1 MFLIVGLFIYTVKY
15 DHIVLHSPLQ
25 APYPQCGR
33 LKFMAFL
40 FVCLLTTHSVQYIFC
55 SNIHSRGALK
65 PISGH
70 ISKGKEKK
78 KLLPLQLSNAR
89 SSSVRGGAWRSSSP
103 SWPDWPLVGA
113 GSHSCC
119 EFMTTIAL
127 SGIEHFPAL
136 LPSVSYVLFASSF
149 VYELFVCLVSV
160 SICVQLPCFCDHS
173 LLLVYNLKSVCCS
186 SFVLFV
192 QDCFGYL
199 GLFVCMWL
207 LGWLY
212 SFEQCSWHFDTNY
225 IESVNHFSYSGHF
238 NNMDFSNPWTL
249 AIFQF
254 ASVFLSLFNW
264 YLVFSTW
271 LFHFLGKR
279 VIFYSYPT

>member
-1 MFLIVGLFIYTVKY
+1 MGFSYIQWSMIILYFILPSKLPIPNVAVSSSWLSCLFVCWQPTQYSIYFVHIYTVVG
-15 DHIVLHSPLQ
+15 HWNLSVVTF
-25 APYPQCGR
+25 
-33 LKFMAFL
+33 LKE
-40 FVCLLTTHSVQYIFC
+40 
-55 SNIHSRGALK
+55 K
-65 PISGH
+65 
-70 ISKGKEKK
+70 KKK

-103 SWPDWPLVGA
+103 SWPAWPLVGA

-136 LPSVSYVLFASSF
+136 LPSVSYVLFTSSF
-149 VYELFVCLVSV
+149 VYELFVCLVNV

-271 LFHFLGKR
+271 LFHFLGKH